1 MRRAIRAVT
10 AAGRI
15 ESGGS
20 TVPQNDQLT
29 IPVDAVRDGV
39 NSDPEFAIAARF
51 WTARIRFYTNENDE
65 YFMTIEHG
73 RVTDFHEGSDGYEA
87 STIYVGG
94 PRATWR
100 DILSPVPVRFCN
112 DFFPA
117 AIHRGMRL
125 GGDLSSL
132 YAYYGALQRIL
143 AVMRREINGV
153 AA

>member
-1 MRRAIRAVT
+1 M
-10 AAGRI
+10 
-15 ESGGS
+15 SDK
-20 TVPQNDQLT
+20 DQLV
-29 IPVDAVRDGV
+29 IPVEAVRDGV
-39 NSDPEFAIAARF
+39 NNDAEFVIAARF
-51 WTARIRFYTNENDE
+51 WNARIRFYTNEADE
-65 YFMTIEHG
+65 YFMEIRDG
-73 RVTDFHEGSDGYEA
+73 RVASFQEGSDGYMA

-143 AVMRREINGV
+143 AVMRQEING
-153 AA
+153 ARA